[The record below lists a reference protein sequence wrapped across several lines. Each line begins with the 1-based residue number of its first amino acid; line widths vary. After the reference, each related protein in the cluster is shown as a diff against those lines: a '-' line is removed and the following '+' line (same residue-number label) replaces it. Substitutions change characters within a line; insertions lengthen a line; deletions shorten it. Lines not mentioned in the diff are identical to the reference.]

1 MKQFVHGNKA
11 NEVKVIPLFMDS
23 WEKLNYISLTVGAI
37 SRTQF
42 SRFQAIPYTI
52 DYSIAIDNG

>member
-11 NEVKVIPLFMDS
+11 NEVNVIPLFMES
-23 WEKLNYISLTVGAI
+23 WERLHYISLTGGAI

-42 SRFQAIPYTI
+42 SRIQSIPHTT
-52 DYSIAIDNG
+52 DYSIAIDSG